1 MDHKNKRTKNNKN
14 SEVKSKIVI
23 IVSFKATRLEFT
35 LVAKSLDFKLGIVLI

>member
-1 MDHKNKRTKNNKN
+1 MDHKNKKTKNNKN
-14 SEVKSKIVI
+14 SEVKSKIV